1 MVKDIR
7 GPEKASQDYI
17 DQSFNA
23 QPDFT
28 WKISVIN
35 FHIWRSLGGGL
46 DKYCNLLRNIQVE
59 CYLKDDPFPLKFF
72 TIVVQDEN
80 APVGAVGMWELLRH
94 NSHNWM
100 CWASRNLGYIHM
112 SKSE

>member
-7 GPEKASQDYI
+7 GPEEASRYYI

-28 WKISVIN
+28 REISAIN
-35 FHIWRSLGGGL
+35 FHIWRSLRGGFET
-46 DKYCNLLRNIQVE
+46 YCNPLRKNQVE
-59 CYLKDDPFPLKFF
+59 CYWKDSLFPLKFY

-80 APVGAVGMWELLRH
+80 APVGAVGMWGPGVETQFSQL
-94 NSHNWM
+94 NV
-100 CWASRNLGYIHM
+100 LG
-112 SKSE
+112 K